1 MSIDLNPQIL
11 GTIQQALAATAD
23 GKGSLTD
30 SNLFQRILESK
41 ANTAPLA
48 LGQADRLLEMVTLNQ
63 LRLVHG
69 WSGQEDAAQQALLP
83 ELFSSQNTPVFS
95 LSPDQAAATYRAA
108 PQPGLQEP
116 VQERQQIDQLI
127 ERIADRFSLAPDLIR
142 SVVAAESSYDPR
154 AVSPVGAQGLMQLM
168 PATAQEL
175 GVSDSFDPQQNLE
188 GGSRYLRQLLDKYDG
203 DLDHALAA
211 YNWGQGN
218 VDRQGLEQMPAE
230 TRNYLAKVKATLAGQ
245 QTAA

>member
-11 GTIQQALAATAD
+11 GTIRQALAATATP
-23 GKGSLTD
+23 KGAATD

-41 ANTAPLA
+41 ANSAPLA

-63 LRLVHG
+63 MRLVQG
-69 WSGQEDAAQQALLP
+69 WSGQDDAAQQAVLP
-83 ELFSSQNTPVFS
+83 ELFTPQNTALFS
-95 LSPDQAAATYRAA
+95 LSPDRVASIYRAA
-108 PQPGLQEP
+108 PQSGLRGSGHEGQE
-116 VQERQQIDQLI
+116 IDSLI
-127 ERIADRFSLAPDLIR
+127 ERIADRFSLAPELIR

-154 AVSPVGAQGLMQLM
+154 AVSPVGARGLMQLM

-188 GGSRYLRQLLDKYDG
+188 GGSRYLKQLLDKYDG

-218 VDRQGLEQMPAE
+218 VDRHGLEQMPTE
-230 TRNYLAKVKATLAGQ
+230 TRQYLARIKAELAGSQ
-245 QTAA
+245 AG

>member
-11 GTIQQALAATAD
+11 GTLQRALAVTTD
-23 GKGSLTD
+23 GKGSPNG

-41 ANTAPLA
+41 ANSPPPALA
-48 LGQADRLLEMVTLNQ
+48 QADRLLEMVTLNQ
-63 LRLVHG
+63 LRLGQG
-69 WSGQEDAAQQALLP
+69 WSGQGDAAQQELLP
-83 ELFSSQNTPVFS
+83 ELYGGQNAPLFS
-95 LSPDQAAATYRAA
+95 LTAGQAAGIYRSV
-108 PQPGLQEP
+108 PQPNLREPAAGRQE
-116 VQERQQIDQLI
+116 IDQLI
-127 ERIADRFSLAPDLIR
+127 ERIAAQFSLAPELIR

-175 GVSDSFDPQQNLE
+175 GVNDSFDPQQNLE
-188 GGSRYLRQLLDKYDG
+188 GGSRYLKSLLDKYDG

-218 VDRQGLEQMPAE
+218 VDRRGLEQMPTE
-230 TRNYLAKVKATLAGQ
+230 TRNYLARIKAELAG
-245 QTAA
+245 